1 MLCVLSVGQWYGWC
15 LVGRPRPFCFVG
27 RSMGFFVLSI
37 GRWYAILQFLNI
49 VGVITNAFLIA
60 YVSRWGTRYDND
72 PELQL
77 WIVLGFEVRSDA
89 IC

>member
-1 MLCVLSVGQWYGWC
+1 
-15 LVGRPRPFCFVG
+15 
-27 RSMGFFVLSI
+27 MGFFVLSI